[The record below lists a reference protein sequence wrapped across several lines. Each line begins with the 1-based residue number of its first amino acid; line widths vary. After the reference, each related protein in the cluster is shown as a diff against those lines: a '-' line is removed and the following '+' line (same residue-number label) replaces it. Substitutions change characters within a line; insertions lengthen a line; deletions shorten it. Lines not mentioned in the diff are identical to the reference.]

1 MKALFV
7 TTCLVMVCGVG
18 LAQQPGEKPKELE
31 SLGQYVGDW
40 TTDVTDQPAAL
51 TPHEIKYRCLNHA
64 EFVRNGWF
72 LQHIEVKHIVGQPE
86 KVWKAIWFQTFD
98 TASSEYVTWFF
109 QSSGNMGK
117 YTGIW
122 DAASRT
128 FSFVLVLDYA
138 LPPDSTIKFAERFV
152 TNGLID
158 GTFTCNRNDGH
169 LFFDTVWTRKRQAGV
184 VGKPLQEQWARIG
197 TPIQPIPD
205 EVKKLEA
212 FVGPK
217 DVEFTHR
224 PSVVSPQGG
233 TTKTVT
239 SGEWILDGR
248 FVLAHTGVGERESLF
263 VTGYDTNKQAFRY
276 VRMGANGE
284 LEENIGQW
292 NEAAR
297 SFEWK
302 GVGDANGLTRTATSR
317 LIGNGAIETHILT
330 KTQDGKVHM
339 DLTMK
344 STPRK

>member
-1 MKALFV
+1 MKMF
-7 TTCLVMVCGVG
+7 LVMSCLLIVSGSG
-18 LAQQPGEKPKELE
+18 FAQQPREKPKELE
-31 SLGQYVGDW
+31 AVRQYVGDW
-40 TTDVTDQPAAL
+40 TTDVTSKPAEW
-51 TPHEIKYRCLNHA
+51 TPQEIKYRCLNHA

-72 LQHIEVKHIVGQPE
+72 LQHIEVNHVVGEPE
-86 KVWKAIWFQTFD
+86 KVGKAIWFQTFD
-98 TASSEYVTWFF
+98 APSQKYVTWFF

-117 YTGIW
+117 STGTW
-122 DAASRT
+122 DAASKT
-128 FSFVLVLDYA
+128 FSFSDSD
-138 LPPDSTIKFAERFV
+138 PPPNSTMKFTERFV
-152 TNGLID
+152 TNGSID
-158 GTFTCNRNDGH
+158 GMLTFKDRNDGH
-169 LFFDTVWTRKRQAGV
+169 MLFDMTWTRKRQAGV
-184 VGKPLQEQWARIG
+184 AGKPLQEQWAKIG

-212 FVGPK
+212 FSGTK

-248 FVLAHTGVGERESLF
+248 FVLARTGLGEKESLF
-263 VTGYDTNKQAFRY
+263 VTGYDSNKQAFRY
-276 VRMGANGE
+276 VRFGLNGE

-302 GVGDANGLTRTATSR
+302 GVGDATGLSRTSTSR
-317 LIGNGAIETHILT
+317 LLGNGAVETHILT
-330 KTQDGKVHM
+330 KTQDGKVQM
-339 DLTMK
+339 DLTIK